1 MIDPDEKE
9 RIALLTGGQA
19 GGEYLDS
26 LGVSDLAR
34 LDDGQ
39 WLQFLRCLVGGFQ
52 DAMQAFEQAT
62 RGLPHD
68 EPPLD

>member
-1 MIDPDEKE
+1 MIDPDEQE
-9 RIALLTGGQA
+9 RISLLTGGQM

-39 WLQFLRCLVGGFQ
+39 WLQFLRCVLGGFQ
-52 DAMQAFEQAT
+52 GAMQGFQRAT
-62 RGLPHD
+62 DGLPHD
-68 EPPLD
+68 LPPPL